1 MSWITEKDLLVSQ
14 KIHIDNDFMQTLLK
28 RIDELELELATH
40 TRQVK
45 VLQNQADNLVKR
57 GHFEKEAIEG
67 QTLAITDAFKKLE
80 NKVQS
85 QKGQLLIK
93 QKIYQVI
100 LSPFPYITQ
109 VYGTICS
116 SIPVSTSNMV
126 VTCFCRYF
134 K

>member
-1 MSWITEKDLLVSQ
+1 MSWIIEKDLLVSQ

-40 TRQVK
+40 TRQVR

-57 GHFEKEAIEG
+57 GHFEKEVIEG
-67 QTLAITDAFKKLE
+67 QTVAITDAFKKLE

-85 QKGQLLIK
+85 QKGELLIK

-100 LSPFPYITQ
+100 LCLFPDHAG
-109 VYGTICS
+109 VYYAIQS
-116 SIPVSTSNMV
+116 LN
-126 VTCFCRYF
+126 FYL
-134 K
+134 